1 MSDYKYPMWFKCIS
15 NHDDNG
21 MIVKFT
27 SLKEGDLV
35 QEAKN
40 GCHKIGKTSHYWI
53 RHDDK
58 SVWEDVTDEYKKS
71 IPPMEDL
78 TISDIQKERGS
89 VYGKFSKQAECVGN
103 IIGACMTA
111 SKQGGELMSMG
122 SKEIGAVAYIA
133 IKLAR
138 YAVSPTHADTL
149 IDLESYCNLI
159 KKMEIGDVKEH
170 T

>member
-1 MSDYKYPMWFKCIS
+1 M
-15 NHDDNG
+15 
-21 MIVKFT
+21 
-27 SLKEGDLV
+27 KE
-35 QEAKN
+35 QF
-40 GCHKIGKTSHYWI
+40 
-53 RHDDK
+53 
-58 SVWEDVTDEYKKS
+58 
-71 IPPMEDL
+71 IPPIGNFTIEEKMEKQNNLIDN
-78 TISDIQKERGS
+78 IQKERGS
-89 VYGKFSKQAECVGN
+89 VYGEFREQAECVGN

-159 KKMEIGDVKEH
+159 KKMEVGDE
-170 T
+170 

>member
-1 MSDYKYPMWFKCIS
+1 M
-15 NHDDNG
+15 
-21 MIVKFT
+21 
-27 SLKEGDLV
+27 KEQL
-35 QEAKN
+35 
-40 GCHKIGKTSHYWI
+40 
-53 RHDDK
+53 
-58 SVWEDVTDEYKKS
+58 
-71 IPPMEDL
+71 IPPVGNFTIEEKMEKQNNLID
-78 TISDIQKERGS
+78 DIQKERES